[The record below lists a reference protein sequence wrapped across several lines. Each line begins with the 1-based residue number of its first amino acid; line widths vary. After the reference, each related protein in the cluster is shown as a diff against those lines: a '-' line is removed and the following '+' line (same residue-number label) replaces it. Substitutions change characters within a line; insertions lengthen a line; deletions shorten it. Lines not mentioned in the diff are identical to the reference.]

1 MQSITQSITQSKL
14 LKFLSIPLVSV
25 ALSACGG
32 DSYIDHDRI
41 AKYNGNWQSSCSLD
55 SNTGLSS
62 LKTLYI
68 TDTEYTIFTDEFD
81 NPNCFGSSDFIT
93 EVQGF
98 LYYGDRKPDTSNF
111 CRNTVEVD
119 FVAAAIFED
128 GTQIPST
135 EISDYLNLPSN
146 TLYDVMCV
154 RNGELFTGDLSV
166 DDGSTDLDRPLSLD
180 YTRPLEAF

>member
-1 MQSITQSITQSKL
+1 MQSIMQSSL
-14 LKFLSIPLVSV
+14 LKILSIPLVSL

-32 DSYIDHDRI
+32 ESYSISPDHI
-41 AKYNGNWQSSCSLD
+41 AKYNGNWQSSCSYD
-55 SNTGLSS
+55 NSIGLSS
-62 LKTLYI
+62 LETLYI

-81 NPNCFGSSDFIT
+81 NPNCFGSSDFST

-98 LYYGDRKPDTSNF
+98 LYFGDYKPDTSNF
-111 CRNTVEVD
+111 CRNTIEVD

-128 GTQIPST
+128 GTKIPSS

-154 RNGELFTGDLSV
+154 RDDELFTGDLSI
-166 DDGSTDLDRPLSLD
+166 DDGSTDNDRPLSMD
-180 YTRPLEAF
+180 YTKPLVYFY